1 MIHSAPALPHYLG
14 RRSEI
19 EAAAQSGMKIA
30 ASLGL
35 VKLAENRYVCPSTK
49 DFWRIEGGKLIRMS
63 ATEVD
68 NGESMPAADAEHPE
82 AFLAGLLEE
91 LEF

>member
-1 MIHSAPALPHYLG
+1 
-14 RRSEI
+14 
-19 EAAAQSGMKIA
+19 MK
-30 ASLGL
+30 
-35 VKLAENRYVCPSTK
+35 VAENRYICPSSK

-68 NGESMPAADAEHPE
+68 NGETLPPADVNEPE
-82 AFLAGLLEE
+82 AFLASLLQE